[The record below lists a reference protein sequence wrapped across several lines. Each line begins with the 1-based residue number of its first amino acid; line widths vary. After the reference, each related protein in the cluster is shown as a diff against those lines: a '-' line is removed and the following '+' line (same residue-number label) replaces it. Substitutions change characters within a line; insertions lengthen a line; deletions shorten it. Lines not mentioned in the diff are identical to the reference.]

1 MRGTATTPVSS
12 KNCRYTIKTPKESDI
27 PVPDT
32 IEIDRRPILVNVK
45 PYYNKIFRNLSKWS

>member
-45 PYYNKIFRNLSKWS
+45 PYYNKIFRNLSK